1 MEINKTRSATLVVTD
16 ARPFADGPSMAYPS
30 TKQAFDA
37 VQTIVAAG
45 FGATAGVALLP
56 TRNATRHIDPSRLG
70 TRPWSPPV

>member
-1 MEINKTRSATLVVTD
+1 VEINKTRCATLVVTD
-16 ARPFADGPSMAYPS
+16 ARPFADGPSMA
-30 TKQAFDA
+30 
-37 VQTIVAAG
+37 